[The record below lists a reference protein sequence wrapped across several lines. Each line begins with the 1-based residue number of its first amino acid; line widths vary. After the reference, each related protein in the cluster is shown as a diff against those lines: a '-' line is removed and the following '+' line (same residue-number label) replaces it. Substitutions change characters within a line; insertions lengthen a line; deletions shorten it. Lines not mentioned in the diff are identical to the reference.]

1 MNTILSPSTVG
12 RARSFSSSDVKSPEN
27 SFFSENVNLFCG
39 DSLDFYE
46 SWDSPTVIVSD
57 GGYGILGFDGDTAN
71 PNELCEW
78 YEPHIKKWS
87 EYALPSTTLWFWN
100 TEVGWATVHPLLE
113 KYGWKYINCNVWNK
127 GMSHVAGNVN
137 TEKIRR
143 FPVVTE
149 LCVQYAFT
157 PKLNG
162 MTLQNWL
169 ISEWKRTKLPFNDA
183 NIACGVKAAATRKY
197 LTKDHL
203 WYFPPVQMFE
213 KLSDYANQNGDE
225 SGKPYFSKDGKNLFS
240 AEEWSLMRYKFHCP
254 LGYTNVW
261 DRVALSGKERI
272 KSPADNSHSAHL
284 NQKPLDLMKLI
295 IETSSDKG
303 DVVWEP
309 FGGLFSASLAASML
323 GRKAFGAEIDKA
335 YFSLGISRFK
345 ELSLL
350 YA

>member
-1 MNTILSPSTVG
+1 MNTNLSPSTVG
-12 RARSFSSSDVKSPEN
+12 RARNFSSSDVKSAEN
-27 SFFSENVNLFCG
+27 SFFSENVNLYCG
-39 DSLDFYE
+39 NSLDFYE

-71 PNELCEW
+71 PTELCEW

-113 KYGWKYINCNVWNK
+113 KYGWKYVNCNVWNK

-137 TEKIRR
+137 TGKIRR

-162 MTLQNWL
+162 MTLQDWL

-203 WYFPPVQMFE
+203 WYFPPAEMFE
-213 KLSDYANQNGDE
+213 KLSDYANKNGDE

-261 DRVALSGKERI
+261 DRAALSGKERI

-323 GRKAFGAEIDKA
+323 GRKVFGAEIDKA

>member
-1 MNTILSPSTVG
+1 MITVLSPSTVG
-12 RARSFSSSDVKSPEN
+12 RARHFSSSDVNSDEKS
-27 SFFSENVNLFCG
+27 FISENINLFCG
-39 DSLDFYE
+39 NSLDLYKT
-46 SWDSPTVIVSD
+46 WKSPTVIVSD

-78 YEPHIKKWS
+78 YEPHIKEWS
-87 EYALPSTTLWFWN
+87 RYALPSTTLWFWN
-100 TEVGWATVHPLLE
+100 TEVGWATVHPILE
-113 KYGWKYINCNVWNK
+113 KYGWKYINCNIWNK

-157 PKLNG
+157 PKING
-162 MTLQNWL
+162 MTLQSWL

-203 WYFPPVQMFE
+203 WYFPPAEMFK
-213 KLSDYANQNGDE
+213 KLSDFANLYGDE
-225 SGKPYFSKDGKNLFS
+225 NGRPYFSFDGKSPVS
-240 AEEWSLMRYKFHCP
+240 AENWAKMRYKFHCP
-254 LGYTNVW
+254 IGYTNVW
-261 DRVALSGKERI
+261 DRAALSGKERL
-272 KSPADNSHSAHL
+272 KSPSDNSHSAHL

-295 IETSSDKG
+295 IETSSDKN
-303 DVVWEP
+303 DIVWEP

-323 GRKAFGAEIDKA
+323 GRKSFGAEIDKA

-345 ELSLL
+345 DLPLL

>member
-1 MNTILSPSTVG
+1 MNTNLSPSTVG
-12 RARSFSSSDVKSPEN
+12 RARHFSSSDVKSSEN
-27 SFFSENVNLFCG
+27 AFSSENVNLFCG
-39 DSLDFYE
+39 NSLDFYE
-46 SWDSPTVIVSD
+46 SWKSPTVIVSD
-57 GGYGILGFDGDTAN
+57 GGYGILGFDGDTEN

-157 PKLNG
+157 PKING

-183 NIACGVKAAATRKY
+183 NVACGVKAAATRKY

-203 WYFPPVQMFE
+203 WYFPPAEMFE

-225 SGKPYFSKDGKNLFS
+225 NGKPYFSKDGKNLFS

-261 DRVALSGKERI
+261 DRAALSGKERI

-323 GRKAFGAEIDKA
+323 GRNAFGAEIDKA

>member
-1 MNTILSPSTVG
+1 MITNLSPSTVG
-12 RARSFSSSDVKSPEN
+12 RARHFASSEIKSSKSVFKTGN
-27 SFFSENVNLFCG
+27 INLSCG
-39 DSLDFYE
+39 NSLDFYKTWE
-46 SWDSPTVIVSD
+46 SPTVIVSD

-100 TEVGWATVHPLLE
+100 TEVGWATVHSLLE
-113 KYGWKYINCNVWNK
+113 KNGWKYINCNIWNK

-157 PKLNG
+157 PKINE
-162 MTLQNWL
+162 MTLQKWL

-183 NIACGVKAAATRKY
+183 NIACGLKAAATRKY

-203 WYFPPVQMFE
+203 WYFPPANMFE
-213 KLSDYANQNGDE
+213 KLSDYANIHGEE
-225 SGKPYFSKDGKNLFS
+225 SGKPYFSFDGKTPVS
-240 AEEWSLMRYKFHCP
+240 AKEWSNMRYKFHCP

-261 DRVALSGKERI
+261 SRAALSGKERL

-335 YFSLGISRFK
+335 YFSLGISRFE
-345 ELSLL
+345 ELPLL

>member
-1 MNTILSPSTVG
+1 MNTNLSPSTVG
-12 RARSFSSSDVKSPEN
+12 RARHFSSSDVKSSEN
-27 SFFSENVNLFCG
+27 SFSSENVNLFCG
-39 DSLDFYE
+39 NSLDFYE
-46 SWDSPTVIVSD
+46 SWKSPTVIVSD

-87 EYALPSTTLWFWN
+87 KCALPSTTLWFWN

-157 PKLNG
+157 PKING

-183 NIACGVKAAATRKY
+183 NVACGVKAAATRKY

-203 WYFPPVQMFE
+203 WYFPPAEMFE

-225 SGKPYFSKDGKNLFS
+225 NGKPYFSKDGKNLFS

-261 DRVALSGKERI
+261 DRAALSGKERI

-323 GRKAFGAEIDKA
+323 GRNAFGAEIDKA